1 MNISSTQSL
10 GGVVDTAPSD
20 HRPTQMVID
29 IPPAHHRLPYFE
41 RLRAA
46 ICEGA
51 DALPCVLTL
60 DGARYPGRVALDAVL
75 TGEVE
80 MAWVNA
86 SHLEV
91 IAPSLALIN
100 QPFETDDTGM
110 GRPGR
115 AGALVDAVDQ
125 ELQGSGVRVLGV
137 MRGADQ
143 LLVYQSGVI
152 TDVEEMAGLRV
163 RVAGPGVYPQLMQ
176 ALGALP
182 VEIPIP
188 AIQNAFD
195 THQLD
200 CVFTSPGGWKT
211 QVFST
216 AKQATWVPGLMFIN
230 YMLVVNANWL
240 SSRSANQRKRLRHL
254 ADEQVTGAWDSMR
267 RDDERLLE
275 AMCAEGAK
283 IHVVS
288 DSAKWRD
295 RIMNMK
301 TALTER
307 FGQLG
312 HAPSSTVNS

>member
-1 MNISSTQSL
+1 MNTSSTQSL

-20 HRPTQMVID
+20 HRPAQMVID

-41 RLRAA
+41 RLHAA

-86 SHLEV
+86 SHLEA
-91 IAPSLALIN
+91 IAPTLALMN
-100 QPFETDDTGM
+100 QPFGIDDTSMDG
-110 GRPGR
+110 PGR
-115 AGALVDAVDQ
+115 LEVLVDTVDH

-143 LLVYQSGVI
+143 LLVYQSGAI
-152 TDVEEMAGLRV
+152 TNAEAMSGLRV
-163 RVAGPGVYPQLMQ
+163 RVAGPGVYPQLMH

-182 VEIPIP
+182 VEMPIP

-240 SSRSANQRKRLRHL
+240 SSCSTNQQKHLRHS
-254 ADEQVTGAWDSMR
+254 ADEHVTGTWNSMR

-275 AMCAEGAK
+275 AMRAEGAR
-283 IHVVS
+283 IHVVG
-288 DSAKWRD
+288 DTTKWRD
-295 RIMNMK
+295 RTINMK
-301 TALTER
+301 AALSEK
-307 FGQLG
+307 FGQQG
-312 HAPSSTVNS
+312 HGLSRIVNS